1 MAIGR
6 ISGSMLKSN
15 LTRNGVDLAFETNI
29 LYLDVTNARVG
40 IGTSSPSTA
49 LQVEGTTTTTGL
61 VAGGLTYPTYDG
73 SNGQVMTTNGSG
85 VLGFTSLS
93 EFTGITFVGDDS
105 TGSTINT
112 AETLKFTGGTNIT
125 TAVVNDTVTITG
137 PDLSGYAQKTD
148 KAITIVGDDST
159 GTNITIGETFKIT
172 GTSNISTAVSG
183 DTLTITGPDLSSYL
197 TNSTITVVGDDS
209 TGTTL
214 NTGETIKIAGTQNIS
229 TAVSGDTLTITGPD
243 LSGYLTSVPKDID
256 VNSIS
261 SSDSSA
267 IQINDAV
274 NVSGT
279 FRAAT
284 IVTNDLIS
292 EDSTAINVL
301 DGMNVSGTLTAN
313 TAVINN
319 INTADSSDIHINGA
333 FVNFAGGGT
342 VLYDE
347 QATLNN
353 LYDVEITNPAVDQF
367 LRYNGTHWV
376 NGAGAV
382 ASAGAGVTYFLTAD
396 SVTATGANNA
406 IPIYT
411 VQNQPGTLGES
422 TITTPINNTTA
433 IIAAWVT
440 TSALNRTTWQGGS
453 WQTANYCYVDGA
465 QGTTTINDVFYTVR
479 PYTAGTIAITGTGTS
494 RTATASVG
502 GADAPFTT
510 ARITASATL
519 INASYL
525 QTPQGLYQ
533 ITARSSDTVVTITT
547 PSGYSNES
555 AVAGTVWKKY
565 FAMPTAEVNQT
576 VVSQWDTYTTQ
587 QALVTEA
594 TMSLG
599 MIAFGVTTSNRTIYF
614 VHDGVDHAS
623 SFDTPFSTLHSDLP
637 GLQGGQA
644 NEFYHLTSAEYIGT
658 GTGNFVRATGPTL
671 SNPHVTGSL
680 HVNTIDSEDST
691 TIEIN
696 SGVDVNGTLL
706 APTFITNNISSSDSS
721 AVQIDDGLN
730 VSGTLTANGTLNART
745 IVTND
750 ISSGDSTAV
759 QINDGLNVSGTLS
772 ADVLD
777 VNEISSSD
785 STAIQINDAVN
796 IAGALS
802 MSGNKISNV
811 GDPLANQDAATKFY
825 VDSQFAASGS
835 GTVTSITAGTGLT
848 ASPNPITTTGTISL
862 DFSTV
867 VAQVVGDD
875 STGTSLRVGE
885 TIKIAGGNN
894 ISTAVSGDTVTITG
908 SKDINVNSISSTDST
923 AIQINDAVNVSG
935 TLTSPTVVT
944 NNISSENSTAIEIN
958 DGLNVSGT
966 LTANTIQTNELS
978 STESTAIQVND
989 SLNASGTITA
999 ASFVTHGA
1007 SGNITGV
1014 NNIEVNQISSND
1026 STAVQVA
1033 DGMNVS
1039 GTLTAP
1045 TFVTND
1051 ISSNDSTAIQINDGL
1066 NVRGNL
1072 TATGLVAN
1080 GITYPTTDGSANQV
1094 LVTNGSGVLSFTS
1107 LSGFTGITFVGDDS
1121 SGSTIN
1127 TAETLKFAGASGI
1140 TTAVVNDTVTITGPN
1155 LSSYLTNSTITVVG
1169 DDSTGTTLNTGET
1182 FKIAGTSGITTA
1194 VSGDTLTITG
1204 PNLSSYLTN
1213 STITVV
1219 GDDSTGTTLNSG
1231 ETIKIAGTQN
1241 ITTAVSGDTLTIT
1254 GPNLTNYTQKTDKA
1268 ITIVGDDSTGTDVTI
1283 GETFKIAGTSNITTA
1298 VSGDTLTITGSK
1310 DIDINS
1316 ISSSDSSAIQVN
1328 DSLNSSGTITA
1339 ANFVTNGTS
1348 GYITGVNTLEVN
1360 EISSNDS
1367 TAVQIN
1373 DGLNVRGT
1381 LTATGLVANG
1391 ITYPNTDGSTGQV
1404 LVTNGSGVLSFTSL
1418 STFTG
1423 ITFVGDDSSGSTINT
1438 AETLKFVGATGI
1450 TTAVVNDTV
1459 TITGPN
1465 LSGYLT
1471 SVPKIIDIN
1480 EISSSDSS
1488 AIQINDAVN
1497 IAGILSV
1504 GGNVISNVS
1513 DPVANQDAAT
1523 KNYVDTQLSGVSTSF
1538 YVEDGTSTITTI
1550 DSGDTL
1556 RIIGSGGITTA
1567 VSGDTLTITGAN
1579 QAQGITFFDDAS
1591 TSTAIP
1597 DGGTLQIT
1605 SGEGISTSILG
1616 NVITITN
1623 TSTQLEIDGGSAYSV
1638 YNAISEALIDGG
1650 TA

>member
-183 DTLTITGPDLSSYL
+183 DTLTITGPNLSSYL

-214 NTGETIKIAGTQNIS
+214 NTGETIKIAGTQNIT
-229 TAVSGDTLTITGPD
+229 TAVSGDTLTITGPN

-333 FVNFAGGGT
+333 FVNFDGGGT

-353 LYDVEITNPAVDQF
+353 LYDVEITNPVVDQF
-367 LRYNGTHWV
+367 IRYNGTHWV

-411 VQNQPGTLGES
+411 IQNQPGTLGES
-422 TITTPINNTTA
+422 TITSPINNTTA

-453 WQTANYCYVDGA
+453 WQTANYCYVDTA

-510 ARITASATL
+510 DRITASATL

-547 PSGYSNES
+547 PSGYSNEGS
-555 AVAGTVWKKY
+555 VSTGKVWKKY

-614 VHDGVDHAS
+614 VHDGVNHAS

-658 GTGNFVRATGPTL
+658 GTGAFVRATGPTL

-706 APTFITNNISSSDSS
+706 APTFITNNISSSDST
-721 AVQIDDGLN
+721 AIQIDDGLN
-730 VSGTLTANGTLNART
+730 VLGTLTANGTLNART

-825 VDSQFAASGS
+825 VDSQFAAAGS

-875 STGTSLRVGE
+875 STGTSLSVGE

-1121 SGSTIN
+1121 TGSTIN
-1127 TAETLKFAGASGI
+1127 TAETLKFTGASGITTAVVNDTVTITGPDLSSYLTNSPITVVGDDSTGSTINTAETLKFTGASGI

-1155 LSSYLTNSTITVVG
+1155 LSSYLTNSPITVVG
-1169 DDSTGTTLNTGET
+1169 DDTSGTTLNT
-1182 FKIAGTSGITTA
+1182 
-1194 VSGDTLTITG
+1194 
-1204 PNLSSYLTN
+1204 
-1213 STITVV
+1213 
-1219 GDDSTGTTLNSG
+1219 G

-1298 VSGDTLTITGSK
+1298 VSGDTI
-1310 DIDINS
+1310 
-1316 ISSSDSSAIQVN
+1316 
-1328 DSLNSSGTITA
+1328 
-1339 ANFVTNGTS
+1339 
-1348 GYITGVNTLEVN
+1348 
-1360 EISSNDS
+1360 
-1367 TAVQIN
+1367 
-1373 DGLNVRGT
+1373 
-1381 LTATGLVANG
+1381 
-1391 ITYPNTDGSTGQV
+1391 
-1404 LVTNGSGVLSFTSL
+1404 
-1418 STFTG
+1418 
-1423 ITFVGDDSSGSTINT
+1423 
-1438 AETLKFVGATGI
+1438 
-1450 TTAVVNDTV
+1450 

-1465 LSGYLT
+1465 LSSYLTNSTITVVGDDSTGTTLNSGETIKIAGTQNITTAVSGDTLTITGPDLSGYLT

-1504 GGNVISNVS
+1504 SGNVISNVS

-1597 DGGTLQIT
+1597 DGGALQIT